1 MLNPVVPFRSNSNLF
16 KVFTLLSEFFLINL
30 SCRFSYYLRYNE
42 FSPIEDYYVSFFL
55 IFSLGWMGISLSNGG
70 YDTRNLIQLKTLVR
84 NIFAS
89 STLHIFLI
97 LLYIVST
104 KAQYLSRYYLIL
116 TYSSTICTI
125 LTFRSLLFLGYQ
137 YFDSLNYHIRRVVLV
152 GDQPIIEEMRSFFG
166 GHRTQVHHFIRSLAP
181 ELESEEKSVYMKSI
195 LEEVQA
201 FCVAHQINEL
211 YFSIDLASEETI
223 DTLTDF
229 ADRHFIYLR
238 VITDLNPLRRRT
250 FNIDFVGPFPTLSMR
265 QEPLKKLYNRMV
277 KRVFDIFFSLLV
289 ILFVFPIALPII
301 AVAIKFSSKGPIFF
315 KQQRHGRV
323 NRPFTCYKF
332 RTMYVASDDTRQA
345 TKDDPRVTPVGRF
358 LRKTSL
364 DELPQFLNVLR
375 GEMSVVGPRPHAVN
389 HTDAF
394 QEHAPKYLR
403 RHFVLPGIT
412 GHAQVHGLRGEI
424 ERPEEIEER
433 VSYDSWY
440 IENWNLLLDL
450 KIIVQTLGVMFRPQD
465 KAY

>member
-1 MLNPVVPFRSNSNLF
+1 
-16 KVFTLLSEFFLINL
+16 
-30 SCRFSYYLRYNE
+30 
-42 FSPIEDYYVSFFL
+42 
-55 IFSLGWMGISLSNGG
+55 
-70 YDTRNLIQLKTLVR
+70 
-84 NIFAS
+84 
-89 STLHIFLI
+89 
-97 LLYIVST
+97 
-104 KAQYLSRYYLIL
+104 
-116 TYSSTICTI
+116 
-125 LTFRSLLFLGYQ
+125 
-137 YFDSLNYHIRRVVLV
+137 
-152 GDQPIIEEMRSFFG
+152 
-166 GHRTQVHHFIRSLAP
+166 
-181 ELESEEKSVYMKSI
+181 
-195 LEEVQA
+195 
-201 FCVAHQINEL
+201 
-211 YFSIDLASEETI
+211 
-223 DTLTDF
+223 
-229 ADRHFIYLR
+229 
-238 VITDLNPLRRRT
+238 PLRRRT